1 MPKYSGDFSFFHLLQ
16 CKKTKKPR
24 RHSRPQMNKNCIQS
38 KKERNFHL
46 LQTALAAVATQIL
59 PPPPPFPLRWRRKKG
74 KIKEFISC
82 RTERSVP
89 PLPVYLVRLLPPRKA
104 AAAVGSPPSA
114 AAADTASSSK
124 QHCSEEIGGT
134 YRQKSCLL
142 KGRFLCCC
150 FFAVVVAPP
159 SFKAKKHFRAHT
171 SQLHS

>member
-1 MPKYSGDFSFFHLLQ
+1 M
-16 CKKTKKPR
+16 KTKKPR
-24 RHSRPQMNKNCIQS
+24 RHSRPQIHKNCIQP
-38 KKERNFHL
+38 KKKWKERNFHR

-59 PPPPPFPLRWRRKKG
+59 PPSSLSLKMAAEKG

-104 AAAVGSPPSA
+104 AAAEGSPPSA

-124 QHCSEEIGGT
+124 QHCIEEIGGT
-134 YRQKSCLL
+134 YRQNSCLL